1 MILKNFEIK
10 EIKSTTE
17 IKIGD
22 TLVYTGKPRGT
33 GMFVP
38 EIGET
43 WEMDSDSDIV
53 QASIQIIERG
63 RGWRPLIK
71 S

>member
-1 MILKNFEIK
+1 MDKQLPKIRN
-10 EIKSTTE
+10 IKSTTE

-22 TLVYTGKPRGT
+22 TLVYTGNPRGS
-33 GMFVP
+33 GIYVP

-43 WEMDSDSDIV
+43 WEMKTKDDIIS
-53 QASIQIIERG
+53 ASIEIIERG
-63 RGWRPLIK
+63 RGWRPIDN